1 MLNIFAEALL
11 IATRF
16 DRTPTNTEH
25 GRRRSPREFEDIEGL
40 RAANTLRT
48 QGR

>member
-16 DRTPTNTEH
+16 DRLPANTEH
-25 GRRRSPREFEDIEGL
+25 GRRRSPREFEDFEGV
-40 RAANTLRT
+40 RVATSLRT